1 MLSGPIQV
9 LMTPVPDDRL
19 RFQVA
24 YEKRCAWSTETLFF
38 FLARGTQ
45 RQFAPTYIEN
55 TFFIII
61 VMIIVITVN
70 NHTTPHSHPRRQ
82 TILSTAS
89 HAKGTICNV
98 NFQRNK
104 ALQYCCDII
113 LNSSNIVPTLQRRF
127 ALLIIERC
135 ESSCATAPYLDHF
148 HLEGGGIWMISEKN
162 ILQTDFEGKNVA
174 RKIANTVFIRISA
187 QPRISAHLE

>member
-9 LMTPVPDDRL
+9 LLTPVPEDRL

-89 HAKGTICNV
+89 HAKGMICNV
-98 NFQRNK
+98 DFQRNK

-113 LNSSNIVPTLQRRF
+113 FEQFQYCSNIATTFCAINYRKVRIVPCNSSL
-127 ALLIIERC
+127 
-135 ESSCATAPYLDHF
+135 
-148 HLEGGGIWMISEKN
+148 
-162 ILQTDFEGKNVA
+162 
-174 RKIANTVFIRISA
+174 
-187 QPRISAHLE
+187 PRPFSF